1 MGRYG
6 SIDYSSTVKRG
17 LLLGLVL
24 MAVGETGGYL
34 AENYV
39 SVPGW
44 EESLFLATAA
54 VGLLAFVLSPIVFG
68 IVLPLTE

>member
-6 SIDYSSTVKRG
+6 NVDYPSFVKRG
-17 LLLGLVL
+17 VVFGLALLV
-24 MAVGETGGYL
+24 VGEIGGYL

-44 EESLFLATAA
+44 EESLFFVVAA
-54 VGLLAFVLSPIVFG
+54 VGLLLFLCSPIVFG
-68 IVLPLTE
+68 VVLPLTE

>member
-6 SIDYSSTVKRG
+6 SIDYPSSVKRG
-17 LLLGLVL
+17 VLLGLAL
-24 MAVGETGGYL
+24 MAVGEIGGYI

-39 SVPGW
+39 SVPAW
-44 EESLFLATAA
+44 EESLFLAAA
-54 VGLLAFVLSPIVFG
+54 IVGLLAFVLSPILFG

>member
-6 SIDYSSTVKRG
+6 SIDYPSAVKRG
-17 LLLGLVL
+17 VFLGLAL
-24 MAVGETGGYL
+24 MTVGEIGGYL

-44 EESLFLATAA
+44 EETLFLAAA
-54 VGLLAFVLSPIVFG
+54 GIGLLLFVTSPILFG

>member
-6 SIDYSSTVKRG
+6 SIDYSASVKRG
-17 LLLGLVL
+17 VLFGLTL
-24 MAVGETGGYL
+24 MVVGELGGDL

-39 SVPGW
+39 RVPAW
-44 EESLFLATAA
+44 EESLFLGAA
-54 VGLLAFVLSPIVFG
+54 VVGLLAFVLSPIVFG

>member
-6 SIDYSSTVKRG
+6 SIDYPTVVKRG
-17 LLLGLVL
+17 ALLGLAL
-24 MAVGETGGYL
+24 MVVGESGGYL
-34 AENYV
+34 AENYL
-39 SVPGW
+39 SVPAW
-44 EESLFLATAA
+44 EETLFLAVAV

>member
-6 SIDYSSTVKRG
+6 SIDYPSVVKRG
-17 LLLGLVL
+17 VLFGLAL
-24 MAVGETGGYL
+24 MFVGEIGGYV

-39 SVPGW
+39 SVPAW
-44 EESLFLATAA
+44 EETLFLVVAG
-54 VGLLAFVLSPIVFG
+54 VGLLAFVLSPILFG

>member
-6 SIDYSSTVKRG
+6 SIDYPAFVKRG
-17 LLLGLVL
+17 VLLGLALMVL
-24 MAVGETGGYL
+24 GEIGGYA

-39 SVPGW
+39 SVPAW
-44 EESLFLATAA
+44 EETLFLVAA
-54 VGLLAFVLSPIVFG
+54 GTGLLLFVLSPILFG

>member
-6 SIDYSSTVKRG
+6 SIDYPAFVKRG
-17 LLLGLVL
+17 VLLGLAL
-24 MAVGETGGYL
+24 MFVGEVGGYV

-39 SVPGW
+39 SVPAW
-44 EESLFLATAA
+44 EETLFLVAA
-54 VGLLAFVLSPIVFG
+54 VIGLLAFVLSPILFG

>member
-6 SIDYSSTVKRG
+6 SIDYPTVVKRG
-17 LLLGLVL
+17 VLLGLAL
-24 MAVGETGGYL
+24 MVVGEFGGYL
-34 AENYV
+34 ADNYV
-39 SVPGW
+39 SIPAW
-44 EESLFLATAA
+44 EETLFLAVAV